1 MSTNYFHRRL
11 KIRLMGKTKNSGFV
25 VPVAFVLFAGGG
37 GGGGRGARE
46 SSRLRSSNPE
56 TVTPSYT

>member
-11 KIRLMGKTKNSGFV
+11 KIRLMGKTNNSGFV

-37 GGGGRGARE
+37 GGGGGHGKALGYE
-46 SSRLRSSNPE
+46 
-56 TVTPSYT
+56 VQTPKR